1 LPILLFIGIKDYE
14 LSRGHLSVAI
24 SLEGLALTYL
34 GQKVQG
40 GKKLYERAIG
50 IMKKRLTPNDPNIVR
65 MKGELRSKKL

>member
-1 LPILLFIGIKDYE
+1 M
-14 LSRGHLSVAI
+14 AI

-65 MKGELRSKKL
+65 MKRELRSKKL